1 MNFQYVAVKSV
12 VILLSDLKK
21 QKNVHQSQKHIF
33 LSLFFLCF
41 LNNGRRRHSPCCCWA
56 LVYWRAR
63 NKAEEGSCVSQRGGM
78 AYPGLG
84 LCTHT
89 HTHSWSWRTHGSERL
104 LFRSRLIKVT
114 CLCAEEP
121 FHSCWRLNTSSSEG
135 FTGMQSFLSRTN
147 TLTHTWLFPNGHQS
161 VNLSIITAGSGHGS
175 TVNLLEDCILFMVCL
190 FISVWH

>member
-1 MNFQYVAVKSV
+1 MNLQYVAAKSV
-12 VILLSDLKK
+12 VILLYDLKK

-41 LNNGRRRHSPCCCWA
+41 SEQWQETTLSV
-56 LVYWRAR
+56 LLLSFIVYWRAR

-84 LCTHT
+84 LCT

-147 TLTHTWLFPNGHQS
+147 TLTHTWLFPNSHQS

-175 TVNLLEDCILFMVCL
+175 TVNLLEDCILFIVCL